1 MPLIQTRMFW
11 WIFSLSWINS
21 PSSLIRSLSERN
33 AAPAALTLC
42 SKNSCFNVETIR
54 IPFLF
59 TWWIFTTLQW
69 WLSSLEFL
77 LKGSGVYLIY
87 TPLLFLVLLDGTVA
101 RFLIIEALRWLNVDV
116 GCPLAFSQKP
126 PYWVSKALP
135 PQQFHLFSIW
145 FILSGY
151 LCRVSFCP
159 WVGEISSSV
168 PWSVQR
174 DTSDLHLIVLNWAPV
189 AAVHMHA
196 ILMILLLYYPRLL
209 IWLVQF
215 AASYFWFFV
224 GFSISAFWGCPLQ
237 LNIPDKLPL
246 RIMMK
251 SFCHFLKCSSEK
263 SLLLTKF

>member
-1 MPLIQTRMFW
+1 MNLYYPTVVTFKLGVLTKRIWCVLNLHSTSISCIIRW
-11 WIFSLSWINS
+11 H
-21 PSSLIRSLSERN
+21 SSKIPYYRGTTMAECRRRV
-33 AAPAALTLC
+33 PAC
-42 SKNSCFNVETIR
+42 
-54 IPFLF
+54 LF
-59 TWWIFTTLQW
+59 PKTAVLGFQ
-69 WLSSLEFL
+69 SS
-77 LKGSGVYLIY
+77 
-87 TPLLFLVLLDGTVA
+87 A
-101 RFLIIEALRWLNVDV
+101 
-116 GCPLAFSQKP
+116 
-126 PYWVSKALP
+126 

-159 WVGEISSSV
+159 WVGEISPSV